1 MTDEG
6 LTPGRHPEY
15 AELGPLVLR
24 YLITGNDE
32 GHPELDDT
40 YADAVGVSVPVARAK
55 ANEAS
60 AACDGAID
68 AELPTKTREAQE
80 QREREQWAAGLAQA
94 RAYCTERGGTIVQQS
109 GTEWCKAPRAD
120 ADPARNGQWPALD
133 PSTGKLLYPNITAEG
148 CWT

>member
-94 RAYCTERGGTIVQQS
+94 RAYCTERGGRYGVVQGAARRRRPGPQRPVARARS
-109 GTEWCKAPRAD
+109 EHRKA
-120 ADPARNGQWPALD
+120 AL
-133 PSTGKLLYPNITAEG
+133 PQHHG
-148 CWT
+148 